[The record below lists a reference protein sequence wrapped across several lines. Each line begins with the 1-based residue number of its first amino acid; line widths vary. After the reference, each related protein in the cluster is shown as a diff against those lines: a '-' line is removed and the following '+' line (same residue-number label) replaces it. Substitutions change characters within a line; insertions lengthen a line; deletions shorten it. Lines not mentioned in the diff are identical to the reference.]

1 MLIKRLF
8 NVPGRPV
15 ISICG
20 TLTEKCSEFSD
31 FHFKPVR
38 QNSRSCLKDSGDFL
52 KKMKNSSIPEDII
65 LVIANVVSLYSSIPH
80 TAVLA
85 TLRDTSDN
93 REFEKITPTED
104 LGENGTLC

>member
-20 TLTEKCSEFSD
+20 TLTEKSSEFSD
-31 FHFKPVR
+31 FHFKPVS

-65 LVIANVVSLYSSIPH
+65 LVIANVVSYCSNILVYH
-80 TAVLA
+80 TQQ
-85 TLRDTSDN
+85 S
-93 REFEKITPTED
+93 
-104 LGENGTLC
+104 